1 ALAAAP
7 ERVRAAVILPCDQP
21 RVTRALLDE
30 LVAHYLASDKPI
42 VACAYA
48 GIVGAPAL
56 FDRSLFPELE
66 RLRGDRGARGILERR
81 PEHVA
86 SVPFPD
92 AAFDVDRPADAAALR
107 RDRSKEIE

>member
-1 ALAAAP
+1 MASLEAVRQALRLLRAHKT
-7 ERVRAAVILPCDQP
+7 RSLLTLFGLVWGTAAVILPCDQP

-56 FDRSLFPELE
+56 
-66 RLRGDRGARGILERR
+66 
-81 PEHVA
+81 V
-86 SVPFPD
+86 
-92 AAFDVDRPADAAALR
+92 VDC
-107 RDRSKEIE
+107 